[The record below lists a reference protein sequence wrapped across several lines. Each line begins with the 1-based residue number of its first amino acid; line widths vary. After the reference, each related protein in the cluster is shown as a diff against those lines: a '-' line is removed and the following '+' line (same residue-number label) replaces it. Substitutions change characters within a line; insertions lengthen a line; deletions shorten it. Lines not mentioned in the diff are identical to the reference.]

1 MRNYKLNEKYRIYS
15 KSVSKG
21 TQVKY
26 RKDEYY
32 YKVNKNGNEGFTEY
46 LVSRLLVN
54 STLNPLTYTRYEYCK
69 INDVLGCRSKSF
81 MSDSEEF
88 VSISRIYQKQT
99 GYNNLSD
106 YLYTFENAQE
116 RLNYI
121 LQLVSGVGFS
131 KEIYRVYL
139 NILVQ
144 LDLLIC
150 NTDRHTNNYGLIY
163 NGSTNTF
170 RLPPI
175 FDNGLSLGTDGDM
188 NPCSCTISGSFL
200 EQVTTF
206 SYPVVPMFKLN
217 YSAIKGDLARIR
229 DLYGDKKEIE
239 FLKRQL
245 EEYDYLFKC

>member
-144 LDLLIC
+144 LD
-150 NTDRHTNNYGLIY
+150 Y
-163 NGSTNTF
+163 
-170 RLPPI
+170 
-175 FDNGLSLGTDGDM
+175 
-188 NPCSCTISGSFL
+188 
-200 EQVTTF
+200 
-206 SYPVVPMFKLN
+206 
-217 YSAIKGDLARIR
+217 
-229 DLYGDKKEIE
+229 
-239 FLKRQL
+239 
-245 EEYDYLFKC
+245 